1 MPVQVVI
8 ILQWNMYIYLFDFIL
23 KRRIMVVLVTLY
35 NVSAVP
41 QSPILAVRS
50 DDIRHV
56 LAAMS
61 LNNKQQN
68 ALIRCVIVMECV
80 ATCE

>member
-80 ATCE
+80 ETCE